1 MESDSRMESDS
12 FNFPFLSNIGLMLT
26 YRCSIACPH
35 CIVEAGPHRK
45 EEMLPENAYNWIDQA
60 GAYREHHIKGLA
72 LTGGEPFYHLESL
85 KKIAA
90 YGRERGFLVSVVT
103 NAFWATSKEDSLSLL
118 SAIPG
123 IQMISFST
131 DVYHQKFIPFEH
143 IKNAV
148 CAAKELGIFTNV
160 AVCTPNLEDIEYK
173 KIMGDLSEIIGESNI
188 KTSITF
194 PVGRAKRKIETFD
207 YRTSTEPLAAAC
219 SMASFP
225 TIFPDGKVIAC
236 VGPVIK
242 LDPPHPFFLG
252 DLNKSSL
259 TEILNRAE
267 INPILHAIR
276 IWGPHR
282 ILSFLKDRGFS
293 ELLPKEYIADCI
305 CDACF
310 KLMADEKLIEPMKM
324 LAEDDNFIDKVA
336 YARLYYL
343 QETKMLEMCQR

>member
-1 MESDSRMESDS
+1 MESDS
-12 FNFPFLSNIGLMLT
+12 FDLGFVSNIGLMLT
-26 YRCSIACPH
+26 YKCSIACPH

-45 EEMLPENAYNWIDQA
+45 EEMLPEKAYNWIDQA
-60 GAYREHHIKGLA
+60 GTYREHHIKGLA

-85 KKIAA
+85 KKIAV
-90 YGRERGFLVSVVT
+90 YGHERGFLVSVVT
-103 NAFWATSKEDSLSLL
+103 NAFWAKSKEESLSLL
-118 SAIPG
+118 SGLPG

-143 IKNAV
+143 IKNAIW
-148 CAAKELGIFTNV
+148 AAKALRIFYNA
-160 AVCTPNLEDIEYK
+160 AVCTTNLEDIEYK
-173 KIMGDLSEIIGESNI
+173 RIMRDLSDITDASNI

-194 PVGRAKRKIETFD
+194 PVGRAKRKVETLE

-219 SMASFP
+219 AMASSP
-225 TIFPDGKVIAC
+225 IIFPDGKVVAC
-236 VGPVIK
+236 IGPVMK

-259 TEILNRAE
+259 SEILNRAE

-310 KLMADEKLIEPMKM
+310 KLMADENLIGPMKM
-324 LAEDDNFIDKVA
+324 LAEDDEFIEKVA

-343 QETKMLEMCQR
+343 QETKMLELCQC